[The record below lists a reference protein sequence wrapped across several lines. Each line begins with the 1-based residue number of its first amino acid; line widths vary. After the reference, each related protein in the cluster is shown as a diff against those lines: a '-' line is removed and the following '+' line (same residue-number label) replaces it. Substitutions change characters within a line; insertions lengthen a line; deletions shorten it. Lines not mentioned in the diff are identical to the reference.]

1 MARTIPTITP
11 TNEIVPSDQRHPV
24 TQAEV
29 CSVDREAPLSGSG
42 KRFLEELRRRKVINS
57 AGLYL
62 GVAFIVMQVV
72 EVVFPYARFPDA
84 AGSIVLAL
92 LVVGFPIA
100 TDRYSKRDVAATSQ
114 VGWGWLRESR
124 RGRACE

>member
-1 MARTIPTITP
+1 M
-11 TNEIVPSDQRHPV
+11 
-24 TQAEV
+24 

-92 LVVGFPIA
+92 LVVGFPVA

-114 VGWGWLRESR
+114 VGWG
-124 RGRACE
+124 G